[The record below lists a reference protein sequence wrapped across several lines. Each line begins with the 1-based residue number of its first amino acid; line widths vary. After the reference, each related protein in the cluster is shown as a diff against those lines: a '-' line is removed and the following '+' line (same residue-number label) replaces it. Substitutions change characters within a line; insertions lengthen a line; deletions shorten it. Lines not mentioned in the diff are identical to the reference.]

1 MPGKYIFTGDHKT
14 CITPFK
20 CANMSKKETEA
31 TGSSG
36 ILSVTRTMLLLIF
49 VFSAPLARAQEWLTD
64 FEQAKGL
71 AEKENKEI
79 IMVFQGSDWCGPCIK
94 LNQEIWSSDQ
104 FKSFAKDHFVM
115 VKVDFPRKKANALP
129 PGQQEKNARLA
140 ETYNKQGFFPFV
152 VILDAAGNKI
162 GETGYK
168 KMTPED
174 YIGHLLSF
182 K

>member
-1 MPGKYIFTGDHKT
+1 MGRKEMEA
-14 CITPFK
+14 
-20 CANMSKKETEA
+20 ANL
-31 TGSSG
+31 SG
-36 ILSVTRTMLLLIF
+36 TLRIARTMLLLIF
-49 VFSAPLARAQEWLTD
+49 IFSAPLARAQEWLTD
-64 FEQAKGL
+64 FEQARIL
-71 AEKENKEI
+71 AAKENKEI

-129 PGQQEKNARLA
+129 REQQGKNAGLA
-140 ETYNKQGFFPFV
+140 EIYNKQGFFPFV

-168 KMTPED
+168 KMEPED
-174 YIGHLLSF
+174 YIRHLLSF